1 MQEREAAKKSAKATT
16 SPMKNYS
23 SISYESSLN
32 SNDDSKSEDSKRS
45 PVIVSGIEFASSAE
59 EARRRMKKKS
69 RVKEENLSI
78 EDKFRLFE
86 KL

>member
-1 MQEREAAKKSAKATT
+1 MQECEAGKKSVKAMT
-16 SPMKNYS
+16 SPREDDS
-23 SISYESSLN
+23 FVSYEDSLN

-78 EDKFRLFE
+78 RDKFRLFE